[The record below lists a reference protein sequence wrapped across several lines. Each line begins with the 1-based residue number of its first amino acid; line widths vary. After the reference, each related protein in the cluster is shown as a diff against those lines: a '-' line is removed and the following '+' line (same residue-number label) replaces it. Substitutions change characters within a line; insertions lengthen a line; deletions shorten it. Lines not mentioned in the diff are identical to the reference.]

1 MSFLERQHFFKGV
14 GLNVCSLQK
23 YLMQVRN
30 SRCTHDRAKNQ
41 VQRTLNHPRGMGM
54 RGKGTGWGARR
65 GTGGPRGG
73 HGGDRGAW
81 RGHRVRGTEGPRG
94 GHGGTGGTR
103 RGFTAAAACLH
114 STAGTTYPP
123 SVGGRGAALPLNPH
137 YLHDHRLPREPTKS
151 QGSKLIPRNW
161 SNFDHIRE
169 PRFRAHP

>member
-1 MSFLERQHFFKGV
+1 MLWVKFNWKGLKIVNWMSFLERQHFFKGV

-30 SRCTHDRAKNQ
+30 IRCTHDRAKNQ

-65 GTGGPRGG
+65 GPGVGTGARGG
-73 HGGDRGAW
+73 HRG
-81 RGHRVRGTEGPRG
+81 
-94 GHGGTGGTR
+94 
-103 RGFTAAAACLH
+103 GFTAAAACLH